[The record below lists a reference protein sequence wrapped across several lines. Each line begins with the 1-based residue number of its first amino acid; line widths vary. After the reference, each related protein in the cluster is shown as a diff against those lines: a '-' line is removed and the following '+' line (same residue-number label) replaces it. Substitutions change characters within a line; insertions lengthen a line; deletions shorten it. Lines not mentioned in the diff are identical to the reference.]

1 MHVVPGPRGPQG
13 QRGDQGVTGLCCR
26 ELSYAVKWTQV
37 TQSLHVLRVI
47 ANMIE
52 TIDQYQVLLTNSKLY
67 TTFTEVLPHVSTLSD
82 EHQA

>member
-1 MHVVPGPRGPQG
+1 MLQG
-13 QRGDQGVTGLCCR
+13 TLICSKVESGVYEC
-26 ELSYAVKWTQV
+26 
-37 TQSLHVLRVI
+37 TQSLHVLRMI

-52 TIDQYQVLLTNSKLY
+52 TTEQYQVLLTNSKLY